1 MKSAQEIDTR
11 EVLACDESFFTAL
24 LAADHE
30 LLGTILAGDFLIID
44 VLSGQVGRREELL
57 DAISLGQL
65 RFTEVTRHPGERWV
79 RLRDSAA
86 VVCGRTRMV
95 MCYRGD
101 EVTVQSRYTHA
112 YARENGRWRLMSAQG
127 TPTSAPRIS
136 GGRVPLFCDTALAGR
151 IERVEAQLIAH
162 GSEAARRRSGAAG
175 FVIPIAGGVAS
186 FAGAGSPFNK
196 VAGLGFG
203 SGPDAAA
210 LDEIEQAFA
219 ACGSPVQIELAH
231 LADPAIGEVLTG
243 RGYRLESF
251 ENVLGRALTGDLG
264 RVLPPGVEVRRSSAE
279 ESEAWLDVVAEG
291 SIQPDTQGVP
301 WHEEFPREMIIEVE
315 RDMAAAGVVVR
326 YTGLRDGILAG
337 GATMRI
343 AEGVAQL
350 TGAATA
356 PVHRRQGVHT
366 ALLSARLADAAA
378 AGCDV
383 AVIITQPGSK
393 SQQNAQRQGFDLLYT
408 RAVLVKQP

>member
-44 VLSGQVGRREELL
+44 VLSGQVGHREELL
-57 DAISLGQL
+57 DAISSGQL

-291 SIQPDTQGVP
+291 SIHPDTQGVP
-301 WHEEFPREMIIEVE
+301 WHEEFPREVIIAAE
-315 RDMAAAGVVVR
+315 RDAAAAGTVR
-326 YTGLRDGILAG
+326 YAALRDGVIAG

-343 AEGVAQL
+343 TEGVAQL

-356 PVHRRQGVHT
+356 PAHRRRGVQS

-383 AVIITQPGSK
+383 AVITTQPGST
-393 SQQNAQRQGFDLLYT
+393 SHHNAQRQGFDLLYA